1 MGEPQAAPPAASGA
15 QMPGF
20 IAALKGAELFIA
32 AGAAL
37 IVLVDIVFVLL
48 GPYGFSNIGWA
59 VAVLALIVV
68 FLDARMLGFS
78 AATHRAILIT
88 LGFFM
93 AVILV
98 RDVIDDV
105 LFLNEANVAVTY
117 FLGMLG
123 YYAGAILMVFG
134 AWTLWKSRSA

>member
-1 MGEPQAAPPAASGA
+1 MGGPQAAPASNM
-15 QMPGF
+15 QLPGF
-20 IAALKGAELFIA
+20 LARLKGAELFIA

-37 IVLVDIVFVLL
+37 IVLVDILFVIL

-59 VAVLALIVV
+59 LAVLALIII

-78 AATHRAILIT
+78 AATHRALLVT
-88 LGFFM
+88 LGIFM
-93 AVILV
+93 LVILV
-98 RDVIDDV
+98 RDVVDDV
-105 LFLNEANVAVTY
+105 MFLNGANVATTY

-134 AWTLWKSRSA
+134 AWTLWKTRAV

>member
-1 MGEPQAAPPAASGA
+1 MGGPQAAPASNM

-20 IAALKGAELFIA
+20 LARLKGGELFIA

-37 IVLVDIVFVLL
+37 IVLVDILFVIL

-59 VAVLALIVV
+59 VAVLALIVI

-78 AATHRAILIT
+78 AATHRALLVT
-88 LGFFM
+88 LGIFM
-93 AVILV
+93 LVILV

-105 LFLNEANVAVTY
+105 MFLSDANVATTY
-117 FLGMLG
+117 YLGMLG
-123 YYAGAILMVFG
+123 YYAGAVLMIFG
-134 AWTLWKSRSA
+134 AWTLWKRGAA